1 MPRTFNAPKA
11 EDLNSESD
19 RLEADGFF
27 HVYVKDVRDGEPHY
41 DNTAIE
47 GFSCHYQVMGGEHDG
62 KQLGTTLRDG
72 QQTHQDEG
80 EFCRKYQTSFCVATN
95 LLTPAQLN
103 GGEVSFDE
111 QAARNHQLIIKVKG
125 KKKKD
130 DNSADPKKFYDID
143 GLGFFH
149 VDDPRVADVPKLPDA
164 LAMID
169 PAFRRPAE
177 FFAPLVSDKKTSA
190 AQTKKQD
197 PPPTFDAGGL

>member
-11 EDLNSESD
+11 EDLNNDSD
-19 RLEADGFF
+19 RLEADGYF

-47 GFSCHYQVMGGEHDG
+47 GFSCHFQVMGGEHDG
-62 KQLGTTLRDG
+62 KTAGTTLRDG
-72 QQTHQDEG
+72 QLTHKDEG
-80 EFCRKYQTSFCVATN
+80 EFCRKYQSAFCVATN

-111 QAARNHQLIIKVKG
+111 QAATNHQLIIKVKG

-149 VDDPRVADVPKLPDA
+149 VDDPRVADVPKSPDA

-177 FFAPLVSDKKTSA
+177 YFAPLVSDKKGGA